1 MTNTQGTGRPVD
13 GAYALAVEMLDRGQP
28 AAAVEQKLTEMG
40 VSAEAARNIVTS
52 HTSATTQV
60 QRADGRTEMMTGA
73 VVAAGGLAVLLLTSG
88 TIVGSLGTI
97 LGGIQAFRGWRMS
110 KGPGR

>member
-1 MTNTQGTGRPVD
+1 MTNGEEKCRTVD
-13 GAYALAVEMLDRGQP
+13 GAYALAVEMLDRGEP

-40 VSAEAARNIVTS
+40 VSAEAAKSIVAS
-52 HTSATTQV
+52 HTTATTQV
-60 QRADGRTEMMTGA
+60 QRADGKTEMMTGA

-110 KGPGR
+110 RGPGG